1 MPNLAVI
8 FSNLLINVFI
18 FQKVVDFQNTISFLL
33 EKLLTY
39 LEKVLMD
46 GVMQTLYYFKEHK
59 RKHQLG

>member
-46 GVMQTLYYFKEHK
+46 DVMQTLYYFKEHK

>member
-18 FQKVVDFQNTISFLL
+18 FQKVVDSQNTISFLL

-46 GVMQTLYYFKEHK
+46 DVMQTLYYFKEHK